1 MRPTKVV
8 FIGAGSASFGPGC
21 LVDAI
26 HCEGFSGSTMVLVD
40 IDEHALNVMY
50 DFALRIN
57 EASGAGIKF
66 EKTTDRRKAL
76 PDAEFVINS
85 IAVER
90 NELWKLDWQIPKK
103 YGIRQVLGENGGP
116 GGLSHSL
123 RNIPIIIDICHDM
136 EELCPDAWLLNFS
149 NPESRICM
157 AVSQYTNIKAVGLC
171 HGIFMGIDSI
181 SEITGIDKMDIDAKA
196 AGLNHFTWMLSLHR
210 KSTGEDIYPLL
221 REKEKEL
228 DPDYMPLTRE
238 LFRSFGLFPNP
249 SDDHIGEY
257 LSYAWGKCDHDG
269 YDFAAADAHRERQMG
284 RLEAMAS
291 GKEPVTEYIQRES
304 GEIVFDIITGM
315 LKDSNEV
322 LPAVNIPNRGCITN
336 LPGDAVVEVPAIVSA
351 AGIQGICIGDLPT
364 GIAALCNQQVAVQ
377 KLVVEAAMTGSREAA
392 LQALLVDPVIDDIDA
407 ARKCLDELLAVHARY
422 LPQFK

>member
-21 LVDAI
+21 LIDAI
-26 HCEGFSGSTMVLVD
+26 HCEGFAGSTMVLVD
-40 IDEHALNVMY
+40 IDERALNLMH
-50 DFALRIN
+50 DFAQRIN
-57 EASGAGIKF
+57 KVSGAGIKF
-66 EKTTDRRKAL
+66 EKTMDRREAL

-123 RNIPIIIDICHDM
+123 RNIPRIIDICRDM
-136 EELCPDAWLLNFS
+136 EELCPDAWFLNFS
-149 NPESRICM
+149 NPESRLCM
-157 AVSQYTNIKAVGLC
+157 AISQYTSIKSLGLC

-181 SEITGIDKMDIDAKA
+181 AEITGIDKDDIDARA

-221 REKEKEL
+221 RRKERDL
-228 DPDYMPLTRE
+228 DPEFMPLTRD

-257 LSYAWGKCDHDG
+257 LSYAWGKCDHNG
-269 YDFAAADAHRERQMG
+269 YDFAAADAHRESLVKQ
-284 RLEAMAS
+284 LEAMAW
-291 GKEPVTEYIQRES
+291 GDQPVDEFIRYRS
-304 GEIVFDIITGM
+304 GEIVFDIISGM
-315 LKDSNEV
+315 LKDTNEI

-336 LPGDAVVEVPAIVSA
+336 LPVDAVVEVPAVVSA
-351 AGIQGICIGDLPT
+351 AGIHGLCVGDLPT
-364 GIAALCNQQVAVQ
+364 GIAALCSQQVGVQ
-377 KLVVEAAMTGSREAA
+377 KLVVEAAMTGCRETA
-392 LQALLVDPVIDDIDA
+392 LQALLVDPVIDDIDN
-407 ARKCLDELLAVHARY
+407 ARKCLDELLAVHAPY

>member
-21 LVDAI
+21 LIDAI

-40 IDEHALNVMY
+40 IDEHALDVMY

-57 EASGAGIKF
+57 EASGANIKF

-123 RNIPIIIDICHDM
+123 RNIPIIIDICRDM
-136 EELCPDAWLLNFS
+136 EELCPDAWFLNFS

-157 AVSQYTNIKAVGLC
+157 AISQYTSIKAVGLC

-181 SEITGIDKMDIDAKA
+181 SEITGIDKTDIDAKA
-196 AGLNHFTWMLSLHR
+196 AGLNHFTWMLSLH
-210 KSTGEDIYPLL
+210 KQSTGEDIYPLL
-221 REKEKEL
+221 REKEKGL
-228 DPDYMPLTRE
+228 DPEYMPLTRE

-269 YDFAAADAHRERQMG
+269 YDFAAADAHRERQMR

-291 GKEPVTEYIQRES
+291 GKEPVTEYIKRAS
-304 GEIVFDIITGM
+304 GEIVFDIISGM
-315 LKDSNEV
+315 LKNTNAI
-322 LPAVNIPNRGCITN
+322 LPAVNIPNRGCISN
-336 LPGDAVVEVPAIVSA
+336 LPADAVVEVPAIVNA
-351 AGIQGICIGDLPT
+351 AGIQGISVGDLPT

-377 KLVVEAAMTGSREAA
+377 KLVVEAAMTGSRAAA
-392 LQALLVDPVIDDIDA
+392 LQALLVDPVIHDMDA
-407 ARKCLDELLAVHARY
+407 ASKCLDELLAVHAPY